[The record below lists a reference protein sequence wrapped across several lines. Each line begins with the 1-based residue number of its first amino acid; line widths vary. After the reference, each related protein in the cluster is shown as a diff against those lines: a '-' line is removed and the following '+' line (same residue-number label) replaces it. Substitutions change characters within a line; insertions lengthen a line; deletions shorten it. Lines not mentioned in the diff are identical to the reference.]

1 MRIVIINGQNHKG
14 STRMIA
20 RDLAEKV
27 IQRDGGEIREFF
39 LPRDF
44 DEPCIGCGTCFR
56 TELSRC
62 PHHEKLQP
70 ITESLEWADLIILA
84 SPVYVYHATGQ
95 MKALLD
101 HYGTQWRCIDRK
113 NACFISKVSVSAQ
126 QQELA

>member
-1 MRIVIINGQNHKG
+1 MEETGGVKIVEVQIMRIVIINGQNHKG

-84 SPVYVYHATGQ
+84 SPSMYIMRQG
-95 MKALLD
+95 
-101 HYGTQWRCIDRK
+101 R
-113 NACFISKVSVSAQ
+113 
-126 QQELA
+126 